1 MLALSTPMLGCYVG
15 LPDGAGV
22 DAGTD
27 GSADSSNDTNQSS
40 GDSMSPDDDDDD
52 NPSGGPGGGS
62 GGTGGTPDPGGT
74 GDSADT
80 VGDES
85 SGGDDDPTGSDPTGG
100 DDPTGMDDPPQGA
113 PLAAGIAWDS
123 VQINQGVAVSVVD
136 GGTVIQPGQRNASL
150 IAGRPTLVR
159 GLWQLG
165 ASFQPRE
172 LEARLIV
179 EQNGAE
185 EIYTDV
191 RNVSAAPDASAVD
204 GGFLWELPEG
214 ALDEGASLAFEIVET
229 DLDATPASPDEGARL
244 PSTGFTSA
252 GVANGPHE
260 MEVVIVPLRYVAG
273 GGLTPDLDAS
283 ARTILENALYD
294 QNPVTDLEVTYR
306 AQVDYNAGVQTAN
319 QLGDILGF
327 LSQLKSNDGAAP
339 QVYYAGVINVG
350 CFVVGCGNAG
360 TTGVGYIPSASSN
373 SSFQRVNINVW
384 YQPESSSGTVVH
396 EVGHNQGLSHVFCPG
411 GGAGGTD
418 PAYPHNNGTLGVW
431 GWGPKSDDIVGS
443 NAYDYM
449 SYCGPSW
456 VSDWTWEKT
465 RLRIEA
471 LSSFNIAPVPTGPTT
486 LLGHA
491 YPDGSHSWFAVQGT
505 MSSDVAPAV
514 PVQVVTGDGTTVTLR
529 GTEGDL
535 SDGGGRWVAAR
546 LPADAL
552 DFTAVRW
559 RHDGIES
566 ETSVDAIAR

>member
-1 MLALSTPMLGCYVG
+1 
-15 LPDGAGV
+15 
-22 DAGTD
+22 
-27 GSADSSNDTNQSS
+27 
-40 GDSMSPDDDDDD
+40 MSPEDGDD
-52 NPSGGPGGGS
+52 PSGGN
-62 GGTGGTPDPGGT
+62 GGTGGPPDSAGT
-74 GDSADT
+74 ADSADS

-85 SGGDDDPTGSDPTGG
+85 SGGFDPTGPDPTTGEDPNDPDDT
-100 DDPTGMDDPPQGA
+100 DDPDAPPQGA
-113 PLAAGIAWDS
+113 PLARGIAWDS
-123 VQINQGVAVSVVD
+123 VQINQGVSISVV
-136 GGTVIQPGQRNASL
+136 GGGSVIQPAQRNASV

-165 ASFQPRE
+165 ASFEPRE

-179 EQNGAE
+179 EQGGAE
-185 EIYTDV
+185 TIYSDV
-191 RNVSAAPDASAVD
+191 RNVSGAPDASAVD
-204 GGFLWELPEG
+204 GGFLWELPPD
-214 ALDEGASLAFEIVET
+214 ALGQGASLAFEIVET
-229 DLDATPASPDEGARL
+229 DLGAPAAAADEGARV
-244 PSTGFTSA
+244 PSEGYTSA
-252 GVANGPHE
+252 GVASGAHE

-273 GGLTPDLDAS
+273 GGLTPDLDAN

-294 QNPVTDLEVTYR
+294 QNPVTDLDVTYR

-327 LSQLKSNDGAAP
+327 LSQLKSSDGAAP

-360 TTGVGYIPSASSN
+360 TTGIGYIPGASSN
-373 SSFQRVNINVW
+373 SSLQRVSANVW
-384 YQPESSSGTVVH
+384 YQPEGSAGTVVH

-411 GGAGGTD
+411 GGAGGVD
-418 PAYPHNNGTLGVW
+418 PAYPHDNGQLGVW

-471 LSSFNIAPVPTGPTT
+471 LSSFSVAPVPTGPTT

-491 YPDGSHSWFAVQGT
+491 YPDGSHSWFALRGDAAFD
-505 MSSDVAPAV
+505 SAPALS
-514 PVQVVTGDGTTVTLR
+514 VQVVTKDGSAVTLH
-529 GTEGDL
+529 GGEGEL
-535 SDGGGRWVAAR
+535 SEGGGRWVAAR
-546 LPADAL
+546 VPADAI